1 MAWPP
6 SIDLLPEYLDADLG
20 DKRRS
25 ERLLRLAAAVAANPS
40 ASFRHGL
47 GGGAALEGGYRFI
60 NNEAVEAEDIL
71 GPHQRQTR
79 ERASQRH
86 RVIAIHDT
94 TELAFEGD
102 TPREGLG
109 RLRKKDGMQGFYLH
123 TTLLVEEDSL
133 RTPLGVVRFGTHARG
148 EEPTGKKSHRSYRDD
163 PSHEGR
169 RWLEGVL
176 ETEEQLEGP
185 DVTHVMDR
193 EADSFELMSSME
205 DRQARFVVR
214 MCSDRATTEGLEGSK
229 GHVSVRDTLESA
241 VFLVTREVA
250 LSARSTKRT
259 PGQTKNHSPRDR
271 RAARLQLRACPV
283 ALLRPTSLGAPLP
296 PRLGVHAV
304 QVFEVDPPEHE
315 KPIEWTLLTNLS
327 IATAKDVER
336 VVDIYRARWT
346 IEEFFKALK
355 TGCSIEK
362 REHESFHALRNVVAL
377 YLPIAWRLLALRN
390 LGRVDSSLPA
400 TYALTEAQ
408 IEVLRALHPKPLPDP
423 LSVTDAMW
431 ALAATAGHD
440 NRRTRPGWRKLGEAL
455 DKLLFAERVWL
466 AARKTTQM

>member
-1 MAWPP
+1 MPLPP
-6 SIDLLPEYLDADLG
+6 SLDLLPEYLDADLG
-20 DKRRS
+20 DRRRS
-25 ERLLRLAAAVAANPS
+25 ERLIRVAAAAAANPS

-60 NNEAVEAEDIL
+60 NNEEIEAEDIL

-79 ERASQRH
+79 ERARQRR

-109 RLRKKDGMQGFYLH
+109 RLRRKGGMQGFYLH
-123 TTLLVEEDSL
+123 TTLVVEEDAV
-133 RTPLGVVRFGTHARG
+133 RTPLGVIRFGTHAR
-148 EEPTGKKSHRSYRDD
+148 EDEPSGKKSHRSYRDD
-163 PSHEGR
+163 PFHEGC

-176 ETEEQLEGP
+176 ETEELLEGP

-193 EADSFELMSSME
+193 EADSFELMNAMV
-205 DRQARFVVR
+205 DRQAGFVVR
-214 MCSDRATTEGLEGSK
+214 MCSDRATTEALAGSK
-229 GHVSVRDTLESA
+229 GHVSVRDTLENA
-241 VFLVTREVA
+241 VLLVTREVA

-259 PGQTKNHSPRDR
+259 PGQAKNHPPRDR
-271 RAARLQLRACPV
+271 RIARLQLRACPV
-283 ALLRPTSLGAPLP
+283 ELLRPTSLGTQLP
-296 PRLGVHAV
+296 PRLSIYAV
-304 QVFEVDPPEHE
+304 QVCEVDPPEHE
-315 KPIEWTLLTNLS
+315 KPIEWTLLTNLPS
-327 IATAKDVER
+327 VTAQDVER
-336 VVDIYRARWT
+336 VVDLYRARWT

-390 LGRVDSSLPA
+390 LGRADSPLPA
-400 TYALTEAQ
+400 TFALTETQ

-423 LSVTDAMW
+423 LTMTEAMW

-455 DKLLFAERVWL
+455 EKLLFAERVWL